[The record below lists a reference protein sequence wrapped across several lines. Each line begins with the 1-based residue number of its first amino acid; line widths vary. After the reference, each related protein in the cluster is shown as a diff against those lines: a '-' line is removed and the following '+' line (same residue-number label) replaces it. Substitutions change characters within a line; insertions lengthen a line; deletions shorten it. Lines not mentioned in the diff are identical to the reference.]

1 MKNILIVTG
10 GSGGHVVPSTSLFEH
25 LKNKFSV
32 KMVSDLR
39 GSKYINTEKFKYEL
53 IDVPNLFLKP
63 YLLPIN
69 IFKYFLN
76 IFQSIRFLKNNKTNI
91 VISTGGYMT
100 FPFCL
105 AAFIL
110 QKKVFLFEPNSVL
123 GRSNRFALKFST
135 KIICYDENLRNFPI
149 KYNSKKVIV
158 KPILKKEIYNL
169 EKNIINLKKEIK
181 KILIIGGSQGTLFFD
196 ENITE
201 LIIEI
206 SMKRNFEVIQQI
218 SNINNLSSI
227 KNKYDKSNINYKFIE
242 FTNDSHELYNGI
254 DLAIT
259 RGGASTLSE
268 LSFLN
273 IPFISIPLPSARDNH
288 QFYNSEFYYKKNCC
302 WLIKQKE
309 FEFKKFSKMIFE
321 IFNDYKNY
329 NEKFKNLEEITKKN
343 TWNNI
348 NNKIIEIID
357 EN

>member
-10 GSGGHVVPSTSLFEH
+10 GSGGHVVPSTSFFEH

-32 KMVSDLR
+32 NIVSDLR
-39 GSKYINTEKFKYEL
+39 GSKFINSEKYKYEL
-53 IDVPNLFLKP
+53 IDVPNLFLKT

-76 IFQSIRFLKNNKTNI
+76 IFQSISFIKKNKTNI

-110 QKKVFLFEPNSVL
+110 KKKIFLFEPNSVL

-135 KIICYDENLRNFPI
+135 KIICHYENIKNFPA
-149 KYNSKKVIV
+149 KYNFKKVV
-158 KPILKKEIYNL
+158 VEPILKKEIYNL
-169 EKNIINLKKEIK
+169 KKNLISQKKEIK
-181 KILIIGGSQGTLFFD
+181 KILIIGGSQGASFFD
-196 ENITE
+196 KNITE
-201 LIIEI
+201 LMVVI
-206 SMKRNFEVIQQI
+206 SKKQKLDVIQQI
-218 SNINNLSSI
+218 SNKNNLSSI

-242 FTNDSHELYNGI
+242 FTNNSNEIYNGI

-273 IPFISIPLPSARDNH
+273 IPFVSIPLPSAKDDH
-288 QFYNSEFYYKKNCC
+288 QFYNSEYYYKKNCC
-302 WLIKQKE
+302 WLIDQNQ
-309 FEFKKFSKMIFE
+309 FKIDKLSKMISE
-321 IFNDYKNY
+321 IFNNYENY
-329 NEKFKNLEEITKKN
+329 NEKIKNLEKITKKN

>member
-1 MKNILIVTG
+1 MKNVLIVTG
-10 GSGGHVVPSTSLFEH
+10 GSGGHVVPSTSFFEH

-32 KMVSDLR
+32 NLVSDFR
-39 GSKYINTEKFKYEL
+39 GSKFINSKKYKYEL

-69 IFKYFLN
+69 LFKYFLN
-76 IFQSIRFLKNNKTNI
+76 IFKSINFIKKNKTNI

-110 QKKVFLFEPNSVL
+110 KKKIFLFEPNSVL
-123 GRSNRFALKFST
+123 GRSNRFSLKFST
-135 KIICYDENLRNFPI
+135 NIICQDENIKNFPA
-149 KYNSKKVIV
+149 KYNFKKVV
-158 KPILKKEIYNL
+158 VEPILRKEIYNL
-169 EKNIINLKKEIK
+169 KKNLISQKREIK
-181 KILIIGGSQGTLFFD
+181 KILIIGGSQGASFFD

-206 SMKRNFEVIQQI
+206 SKKRNFEVIQQI

-227 KNKYDKSNINYKFIE
+227 KNKYDKSNIKYKFIE
-242 FTNDSHELYNGI
+242 FTNDSHKLYNGI

>member
-1 MKNILIVTG
+1 MKNIIIVTG
-10 GSGGHVVPSTSLFEH
+10 GSGGHVVPSTSFFEH

-32 KMVSDLR
+32 SMVSDLR
-39 GSKYINTEKFKYEL
+39 GSKFINSKKFKYEL

-63 YLLPIN
+63 YLIPIN

-76 IFQSIRFLKNNKTNI
+76 VFKSINFIKKNNTNI

-110 QKKVFLFEPNSVL
+110 KKKIFLFEPNSVL

-135 KIICYDENLRNFPI
+135 KIMCYNENIKNFPI
-149 KYNSKKVIV
+149 KYKFKKVV
-158 KPILKKEIYNL
+158 VEPILKKEIYF
-169 EKNIINLKKEIK
+169 LKKNLISK
-181 KILIIGGSQGTLFFD
+181 KKDIRKILIIGGSQGASFFD
-196 ENITE
+196 KNVTE

-206 SMKRNFEVIQQI
+206 SKKKKLEVIQQI
-218 SNINNLSSI
+218 SNKINLSTI
-227 KNKYDKSNINYKFIE
+227 KNKYDKLNIKYKFVE
-242 FTNDSHELYNGI
+242 FTNDSYELYNGI

-259 RGGASTLSE
+259 RGGAGILSE

-273 IPFISIPLPSARDNH
+273 IPFISIPLPSAKDNH
-288 QFYNSEFYYKKNCC
+288 QFYNSEYYFKKNCC
-302 WLIKQKE
+302 WLINQN
-309 FEFKKFSKMIFE
+309 KFGVDKLSKMIFE
-321 IFNDYKNY
+321 IFNNYQNY
-329 NEKFKNLEEITKKN
+329 NEKIKNLEKITKKN

>member
-10 GSGGHVVPSTSLFEH
+10 GSGGHVVPATSFFEH

-39 GSKYINTEKFKYEL
+39 GSKFLGSGKFKYE
-53 IDVPNLFLKP
+53 IVDVPNLFSKP
-63 YLLPIN
+63 YLLPLN

-76 IFQSIRFLKNNKTNI
+76 IFKSISLLKKNKTNI

-105 AAFIL
+105 AAFL
-110 QKKVFLFEPNSVL
+110 LKKKIFLFEPNSVL

-135 KIICYDENLRNFPI
+135 KIICHNENIKNFPT
-149 KYNSKKVIV
+149 KYKFKKVLIE
-158 KPILKKEIYNL
+158 PILKKEIYNL
-169 EKNIINLKKEIK
+169 DKNSINKKKGIK
-181 KILIIGGSQGTLFFD
+181 KILIIGGSQGASFFD
-196 ENITE
+196 KNITD

-206 SMKRNFEVIQQI
+206 LKKKEFEVVQQI
-218 SNINNLSSI
+218 SNKNNLASI
-227 KNKYDKSNINYKFIE
+227 REKYDGCNISFKFIE
-242 FTNDSHELYNGI
+242 FTNDVYELYNDI

-259 RGGASTLSE
+259 RGGASTLNE

-273 IPFISIPLPSARDNH
+273 IPFISIPLPSAKDNH
-288 QFYNSEFYYKKNCC
+288 QFFNSEYYFKKNCC
-302 WLIKQKE
+302 WVINQNQ
-309 FEFKKFSKMIFE
+309 FELDKSSKIIFD
-321 IFNDYKNY
+321 IFDNY
-329 NEKFKNLEEITKKN
+329 QNYSEKIKNLEKITKNN

-348 NNKIIEIID
+348 NKKIIEIID